1 MLHRHRA
8 LALLLAGVIAAEG
21 CFVYR
26 PVTLPVR
33 EGTQL
38 RVTGS
43 ALAVYDA
50 PALLT
55 TAARCHATSV
65 SGSLAAMR
73 GDTITLAPVWAMSH
87 ARPRVACSRF
97 VTATMLATPDAT
109 RITQRHF
116 SVVRTTGLVL
126 GGAVVALATAA
137 AMYAHDVG
145 SCHCSYARTGR
156 AW

>member
-1 MLHRHRA
+1 MVRHRRSIA
-8 LALLLAGVIAAEG
+8 IVLASVLLAEG

-43 ALAVYDA
+43 ALAVYDGS
-50 PALLT
+50 ALLT
-55 TAARCHATSV
+55 SAAPCHATSV

-109 RITQRHF
+109 RVTQRHF

-126 GGAVVALATAA
+126 GGAAVALATAA
-137 AMYAHDVG
+137 AMYAHAMAT
-145 SCHCSYARTGR
+145 CHCD
-156 AW
+156 